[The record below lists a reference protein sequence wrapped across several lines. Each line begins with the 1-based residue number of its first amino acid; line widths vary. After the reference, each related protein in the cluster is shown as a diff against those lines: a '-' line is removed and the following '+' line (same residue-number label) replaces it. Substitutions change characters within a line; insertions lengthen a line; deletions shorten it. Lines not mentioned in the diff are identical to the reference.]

1 MLKQP
6 FLEKNLPYHDIIY
19 RVLVNDTE
27 GRGIGEKNDIVRHDG
42 KGGGQKML
50 LCDWR
55 SSLIT
60 TFKFNRSQ
68 LYDEHSAV
76 HSMSDS

>member
-27 GRGIGEKNDIVRHDG
+27 GRGIGEKNVIVRHDG
-42 KGGGQKML
+42 KGGSKNVIMRL
-50 LCDWR
+50 AFFLNN
-55 SSLIT
+55 SS
-60 TFKFNRSQ
+60 Q
-68 LYDEHSAV
+68 V
-76 HSMSDS
+76 